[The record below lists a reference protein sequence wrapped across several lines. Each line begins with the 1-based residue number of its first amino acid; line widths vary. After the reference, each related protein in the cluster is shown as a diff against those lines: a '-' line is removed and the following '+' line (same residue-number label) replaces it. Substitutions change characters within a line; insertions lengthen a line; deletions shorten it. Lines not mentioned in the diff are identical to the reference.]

1 MTQTLVVVQ
10 ARMASSRLPGK
21 VLKPIAGAPMIVR
34 QLERISRSQ
43 RTDEIVVAT
52 TDDPSDD
59 PLAHTV
65 ESAGFQV
72 YRGHTSNVLSRF
84 VSLAQLKAPAAV
96 VRITGDSP
104 LVSPHLIDRMVAHF
118 YATEPDYLSNA
129 VIPRF
134 PDGLDIEVIARH
146 ALIRAA
152 ELATTFEELE
162 HVTLG
167 IYLRPQEFTIQHFNG
182 DIDFSSW
189 RWTVDTEDDYSFV
202 SSLFSTL
209 YSMDPEF
216 EWTDAIAYLLR
227 NPNQIRTDRLEPRNS
242 KTREIRLE

>member
-1 MTQTLVVVQ
+1 
-10 ARMASSRLPGK
+10 
-21 VLKPIAGAPMIVR
+21 
-34 QLERISRSQ
+34 
-43 RTDEIVVAT
+43 
-52 TDDPSDD
+52 
-59 PLAHTV
+59 
-65 ESAGFQV
+65 
-72 YRGHTSNVLSRF
+72 
-84 VSLAQLKAPAAV
+84 
-96 VRITGDSP
+96 
-104 LVSPHLIDRMVAHF
+104 MVAHF